1 MRCIHK
7 GAGYILFLQ
16 LFHYFDQDN
25 LIDCQIILEAM
36 NFSQPDYCCSSK
48 YDRMS
53 YQIWAKSNN
62 LVGVRLP
69 TEDILY
75 FLNIVVI

>member
-1 MRCIHK
+1 MHYIHK
-7 GAGYILFLQ
+7 GTRYILYLQ

-25 LIDCQIILEAM
+25 LIDCQTILEAM
-36 NFSQPDYCCSSK
+36 NFSQLDYCCSSK
-48 YDRMS
+48 DDRMS
-53 YQIWAKSNN
+53 YQIQAKSNN

-69 TEDILY
+69 TEEVLY